1 MGRVAGKRALITA
14 AGAGIGLATALMLSR
29 EGATVWAGDVDPDK
43 LAMLKRRDDKIHT
56 IALDVLNQNNIAAAA
71 QNLEAIDVLFN
82 CAGYV
87 AAGSILDCSEKDWD
101 FSFDLN
107 VKSMFHVI
115 QAFLPAMLASGQGGS
130 IINMASIASSVKS
143 TTNRFA
149 YCASKAAVIGLTKSI
164 AADYAARGIRC
175 NAICPATID
184 TPSLHQRINDQAIK
198 SRQDHE
204 SVHTSFLARQAMGR
218 FGTPEEVAALVTYLA
233 SDESA
238 FTTGTAQI
246 IDGGWSN

>member
-29 EGATVWAGDVDPDK
+29 EGATVWASDVDQDK
-43 LAMLKRRDDKIHT
+43 LAMLKRQDGKIHT

-71 QNLEAIDVLFN
+71 QKLGAIDVLFN

-115 QAFLPAMLASGQGGS
+115 QAFLPAMLAS
-130 IINMASIASSVKS
+130 
-143 TTNRFA
+143 
-149 YCASKAAVIGLTKSI
+149 
-164 AADYAARGIRC
+164 
-175 NAICPATID
+175 
-184 TPSLHQRINDQAIK
+184 
-198 SRQDHE
+198 
-204 SVHTSFLARQAMGR
+204 
-218 FGTPEEVAALVTYLA
+218 
-233 SDESA
+233 
-238 FTTGTAQI
+238 
-246 IDGGWSN
+246 

>member
-1 MGRVAGKRALITA
+1 
-14 AGAGIGLATALMLSR
+14 MLSR
-29 EGATVWAGDVDPDK
+29 EGATVWASDVDPDK
-43 LAMLKRRDDKIHT
+43 LAMLKRQDGKIHT

-71 QNLEAIDVLFN
+71 QKLGAIDVLFN

-115 QAFLPAMLASGQGGS
+115 QAFLPAMLASGQGAS

-198 SRQDHE
+198 SGQDHE

>member
-29 EGATVWAGDVDPDK
+29 EGATVWASDVDPDK
-43 LAMLKRRDDKIHT
+43 LAMLKRQDGKIHT

-71 QNLEAIDVLFN
+71 QKLGAIDVLFN

-115 QAFLPAMLASGQGGS
+115 QAFLPAMLASGQGAS

-198 SRQDHE
+198 SGQDHE

>member
-29 EGATVWAGDVDPDK
+29 EGATVWASDVDPDK
-43 LAMLKRRDDKIHT
+43 LAMLKRQDGKIHT
-56 IALDVLNQNNIAAAA
+56 IALDVLNQDNIAAAA
-71 QNLEAIDVLFN
+71 QKLGAIDVLFN

-87 AAGSILDCSEKDWD
+87 AAGSILDCSEKNWD

-115 QAFLPAMLASGQGGS
+115 QAFLPAMLASGQGAS

-184 TPSLHQRINDQAIK
+184 TPSLQQRINDQAIK
-198 SRQDHE
+198 SGQDHE
-204 SVHTSFLARQAMGR
+204 SVHTAFLARQAMGR